1 MVSSDG
7 VLVAS
12 SGVMS
17 RRSARHLGSSGTS
30 VRHLGSSGRSARH
43 LVVGASSGVIWS
55 FGASSGSWCVIW
67 GHLVDMASP

>member
-12 SGVMS
+12 SGVIS

-30 VRHLGSSGRSARH
+30 VRHLGSSDRLVRHLGSSGRSARH
-43 LVVGASSGVIWS
+43 LVVGASSGVIW
-55 FGASSGSWCVIW
+55 
-67 GHLVDMASP
+67 